1 MLVKKL
7 QLLRV
12 LLPDV
17 TREQIKFTLFPDIQL
32 TFLIYFFWSQI
43 NQPILSRVMN
53 IFRLPPKKIKKYGTP
68 KGNKCCVQSD
78 ENQSNPGG
86 PAVIGLTHLH
96 CQKVKSYT
104 EV

>member
-32 TFLIYFFWSQI
+32 TFLIYFFLVSI
-43 NQPILSRVMN
+43 HQPILSRVMN
-53 IFRLPPKKIKKYGTP
+53 IFRLPPKKKKKSKSTVHQKAISAVCSQTKIKAI
-68 KGNKCCVQSD
+68 Q
-78 ENQSNPGG
+78 EAQ
-86 PAVIGLTHLH
+86 L
-96 CQKVKSYT
+96 
-104 EV
+104 

>member
-32 TFLIYFFWSQI
+32 TFLIYFFWSQ
-43 NQPILSRVMN
+43 
-53 IFRLPPKKIKKYGTP
+53 YT
-68 KGNKCCVQSD
+68 
-78 ENQSNPGG
+78 NPFY
-86 PAVIGLTHLH
+86 L
-96 CQKVKSYT
+96 
-104 EV
+104 E